1 MENSKAKLDIV
12 SQSSTTIDYSDVR
25 FGVATAADHSIALPS
40 ATTLSLGRQLSFLWA
55 EYILGV
61 LFVVFSTLFILV
73 MPSTLTKPGSLAGL
87 AYRATKRTM
96 DIFGSIVGLIVT
108 LPFWIVMPILIKLD
122 SRGPVFYSQI
132 RVGMNRRQHDRRY
145 HQKVDSDE
153 VRSRER
159 RRENNG
165 GTLFKVYKFR
175 TMVQDAEKKCGPVW
189 ATKNDPRITRL
200 GNFMRKTRIDEI
212 PQFIN
217 ILIGDMSLVGPR
229 PERPN
234 FVGELSQKVDNYSR
248 RLLVKPGLTGLAQV
262 ESGYDSSIAS
272 VAEKVRL
279 DLAYINR
286 WSVWLDLRI
295 IFRTFK
301 VVFTG
306 RGAH

>member
-1 MENSKAKLDIV
+1 MENPKAKLDLV
-12 SQSSTTIDYSDVR
+12 SSSSASVRYEEIR
-25 FGVATAADHSIALPS
+25 FGVATTADPSIALPRS
-40 ATTLSLGRQLSFLWA
+40 NSLSLSQQISFLWA

-61 LFVVFSTLFILV
+61 LFVVLSTLFVLV
-73 MPSTLTKPGSLAGL
+73 MPSALTKPGSLAGF

-96 DIFGSIVGLIVT
+96 DIAGAITGLVLT
-108 LPFWIVMPILIKLD
+108 VPFWIIMPILIKLD

-132 RVGMNRRQHDRRY
+132 RVGMNRRKFDRRY
-145 HQKVDSDE
+145 HQKVDSGE
-153 VRSRER
+153 IRNRER
-159 RRENNG
+159 RSENNG
-165 GTLFKVYKFR
+165 GHLFSVLKFR

-217 ILIGDMSLVGPR
+217 ILMGEMSLVGPR

-234 FVGELSQKVDNYSR
+234 FVSELSLKVDNYSR

-262 ESGYDSSIAS
+262 ENGYDSSIAS

-279 DLAYINR
+279 DLTYINR
-286 WSVWLDLRI
+286 WSIWLDLRI
-295 IFRTFK
+295 ILKTFK